1 MKRYFMKGTG
11 DEIQFGDIIELDLTK
26 ETDGDT
32 VKHRHLEVEFL
43 PEIVDYLVE
52 EDIIE
57 VKEFK
62 FEPSM
67 N

>member
-11 DEIQFGDIIELDLTK
+11 DEIQFGDIIKLDLTK
-26 ETDGDT
+26 ETSRGT

-43 PEIVDYLVE
+43 PGIVDYLVE
-52 EDIIE
+52 EDVIE
-57 VKEFK
+57 VKEFME
-62 FEPSM
+62 EPSM